1 MPTKSYLDQQ
11 QVSAILDAAE
21 REAQGNNFAVTIAVA
36 DDGGYLLGLR
46 RLDGAAPFSAE
57 VAAAKAR
64 AAAIG
69 RKETQIFEDMI
80 NNGRNAFLSAP
91 MQGLMSG
98 GLPIRIDGQVAGSV
112 GVSGVKPEQDI
123 QVARAGVTAVA

>member
-1 MPTKSYLDQQ
+1 MPTKFYLDQQ